1 MAVPRPHD
9 PTAGV
14 GERHPR
20 CCDWPMWP
28 HLDLD
33 LFVCLLCGR
42 QLTRCRWVDPG
53 LILADGGLGR

>member
-1 MAVPRPHD
+1 MTGRML
-9 PTAGV
+9 V
-14 GERHPR
+14 GEDQDWPPR

-42 QLTRCRWVDPG
+42 QLTRHRWVDPG
-53 LILADGGLGR
+53 LIIAAGGLGR